1 MKMEDRNKRLERA
14 KERYCES
21 MGKLGSAQEAYRCFM
36 ASQKAKYGIRADDQ
50 FGYILWTAA
59 AAPYEIQTE
68 CELREAHDVALRE
81 AKRRKLLVRRIE
93 NTL

>member
-1 MKMEDRNKRLERA
+1 MEDRKVRLERA

-21 MGKLGSAQEAYRCFM
+21 MGKLGYAQEAYRCFM
-36 ASQKAKYGIRADDQ
+36 ASQNAKYGIKADDQ
-50 FGYILWTAA
+50 FGYILWTYA

-68 CELREAHDVALRE
+68 NELREALDVAIRE

-93 NTL
+93 NAL